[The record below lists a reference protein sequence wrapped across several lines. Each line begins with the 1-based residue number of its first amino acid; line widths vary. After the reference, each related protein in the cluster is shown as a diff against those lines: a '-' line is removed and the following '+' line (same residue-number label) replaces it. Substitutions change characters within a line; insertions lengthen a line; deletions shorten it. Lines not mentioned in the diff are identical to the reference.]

1 MTEPS
6 DPPAADLPAKPAR
19 EHAAVHRVNGG
30 LVVVLLFV
38 VAALV
43 LRDAGI
49 LEFRAPAQ
57 PRTVVPRGDLSSEE
71 NATIAI
77 FDLAAPSVVN
87 ITSLGVQ
94 RDVFS
99 RNLLEVP
106 RGTGSGFVWDDDGH
120 VVTNYHVIS
129 NANGARVTLADN
141 SAWEARLIG
150 YERSKDLAVLK
161 IDAPKSQLRKIP
173 HVGTSRDL
181 RVGQKVFA
189 IGSPFGLD
197 QTLTTG
203 VISGLGRQLTGD
215 GGTSLKGMI
224 QTDASINPGNSGGPL
239 LDSEGSLIG
248 VNTAIYNPTQSAF
261 SVGIGFAVPVDTVNF
276 IVPQLIENGRVLP
289 VGLAIDVLDESVQ
302 RRLGIATGVI
312 VARVRPGSTAAE
324 AGLEGIEIDQE
335 SELMMLGDVIV
346 AVDGTPV
353 ETPIALMEAFQ
364 EHRAGDEV
372 ELTVRRGKTTLQIK
386 VRLETIDDAVR

>member
-1 MTEPS
+1 MTELS
-6 DPPAADLPAKPAR
+6 DPPAADPPVKPAR
-19 EHAAVHRVNGG
+19 EHPAVHRVNGG

-71 NATIAI
+71 NTTISI
-77 FDLAAPSVVN
+77 FDLVAPSVVN

-106 RGTGSGFVWDDDGH
+106 RGTGSGFVWDDNGH

-141 SAWEARLIG
+141 SVWEARLIG

-173 HVGTSRDL
+173 NVGTSRDL

-215 GGTSLKGMI
+215 GGASLKGMI

-239 LDSEGSLIG
+239 LDSEGRLIG
-248 VNTAIYNPTQSAF
+248 VNTAIYNPTHSAF

-302 RRLGIATGVI
+302 KRLGIPSGVV

-324 AGLEGIEIDQE
+324 AGLRGIQIDQE
-335 SELMMLGDVIV
+335 SELMVLGDVIL
-346 AVDGTPV
+346 AIDGTHV
-353 ETPIALMEAFQ
+353 ESPITLMEAFQ

-372 ELTVRRGKTTLQIK
+372 ELTVRRGKTTLQVK
-386 VRLETIDDAVR
+386 VRLETIDDATH